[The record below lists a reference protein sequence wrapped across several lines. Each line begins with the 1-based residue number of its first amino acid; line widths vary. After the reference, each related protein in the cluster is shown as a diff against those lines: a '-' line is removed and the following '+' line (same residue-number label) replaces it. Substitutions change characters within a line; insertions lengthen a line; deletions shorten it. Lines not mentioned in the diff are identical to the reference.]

1 MCRTGTGAAVEPATE
16 PLAGRPGRF
25 AAGGNTIARTAVG
38 IAVAALVCFFQAG
51 CITADAS
58 TSSRLQK
65 LVTGGYLTASSKNAA
80 FYVET
85 GPRTN
90 DVILINLETKALK
103 KLSSHETRLGYP
115 FLSPDGERLLLVR
128 QDSHTG
134 QSELL
139 SCDITNL
146 SCRRLFATKFS
157 IVDPI
162 EISADKIVYVSSDPG
177 ARYDYADNDL
187 WLYETGKE
195 PRPITDVQFH
205 VLTRLSVTS
214 SHIYF
219 SALGPHPGKEV
230 IPKFKP
236 LENASSSI
244 YRLPF
249 DSRTDVVT
257 VPDTQLSPL
266 FVAARSISNSPS
278 VAFDETFAAFL
289 RTDGYRKGGFRF
301 DLVVQNLT
309 TSASRLFE
317 SSGIGF
323 SRPVVVGRTVV
334 VNDLLDDRYVIKR
347 LLPDTTSLKTEIE
360 VTDDEIARLPATEIK
375 IENESRCSRE
385 SCASP

>member
-1 MCRTGTGAAVEPATE
+1 MSWRAVSRPVLFDRGNRTSLR
-16 PLAGRPGRF
+16 LA
-25 AAGGNTIARTAVG
+25 
-38 IAVAALVCFFQAG
+38 AALVCFFQAG

-80 FYVET
+80 FFVVAS
-85 GPRTN
+85 PRSN
-90 DVILINLETKALK
+90 DVIVLDFESKTFR
-103 KLSSHETRLGYP
+103 KLSSNGTRLVYP
-115 FLSPDGERLLLVR
+115 FLSLDGERLLLVR

-139 SCDITNL
+139 SCGTMNL
-146 SCRRLFATKFS
+146 LCRRLFATKLS
-157 IVDPI
+157 IVEPV
-162 EISADKIVYVSSDPG
+162 EISADKIAYVSSSFKTIPG
-177 ARYDYADNDL
+177 VRSRYVDHDL
-187 WLYETGKE
+187 WLYEAGKE
-195 PRPITDVQFH
+195 LHQITDFRLYA
-205 VLTRLSVTS
+205 LTRPSITS

-236 LENASSSI
+236 LEVASSSI

-249 DSRTDVVT
+249 NSHTGEVT
-257 VPDTQLSPL
+257 VPTTQMSPL
-266 FVAARSISNSPS
+266 FVAARSLSDSPS
-278 VAFDETFAAFL
+278 VALDETFAAFL
-289 RTDGYRKGGFRF
+289 RTDRYRKGGFRF
-301 DLVVQNLT
+301 DLVVQSLT
-309 TSASRLFE
+309 TSSSRLFE

-347 LLPDTTSLKTEIE
+347 LLPDAASLQTEIE
-360 VTDDEIARLPATEIK
+360 VTDDEIIRLPATEIK